1 MRMRRAVLRWFCHG
15 TGTSKVLGAMISR
28 EASMIAVARLALE
41 IFSLLSSSA
50 RRRAGKTSWTQSAM
64 RLAGSG

>member
-1 MRMRRAVLRWFCHG
+1 
-15 TGTSKVLGAMISR
+15 MISR